1 MARSNRLP
9 TERTPT
15 MARSENAP
23 AGDSDDVR
31 RVANEY
37 AGRLA
42 GLGIRLNGTERS
54 DEIVQIVEAVE
65 RFERAVESHGGDLM
79 VDEGPRGQTTQPD
92 DPHFALPL
100 RAEHESVGEY
110 LERLSRATDDIRHHP
125 RRAD

>member
-1 MARSNRLP
+1 MARSDN
-9 TERTPT
+9 
-15 MARSENAP
+15 SP
-23 AGDSDDVR
+23 AGDSEDVR
-31 RVANEY
+31 RVSNEY

-42 GLGIRLNGTERS
+42 GLGIRLTGTERS
-54 DEIVQIVEAVE
+54 DEIVRIVEAVE

-92 DPHFALPL
+92 DPHFALPV

-110 LERLSRATDDIRHHP
+110 LERLARATDDIRRHP

>member
-1 MARSNRLP
+1 MARSG
-9 TERTPT
+9 
-15 MARSENAP
+15 NAP
-23 AGDSDDVR
+23 AGDNDDVR

-37 AGRLA
+37 AGRLT
-42 GLGIRLNGTERS
+42 GLGIRLTGNERS
-54 DEIVQIVEAVE
+54 NEIVQIVEAIE

-100 RAEHESVGEY
+100 RADHESVGEY
-110 LERLSRATDDIRHHP
+110 LERLARATDDIRRHP